1 MKRTLWLAAV
11 LILAAAL
18 GVCVRVWGVGLLR
31 VTGTSMDD
39 TLKDGDIAL
48 VTRFD
53 YRAGRTPAFGDVV
66 ECRFPNRADTYIKR
80 VAGLPGETIAISGG
94 ILHRN
99 GARVSE
105 PYVSSF
111 AENYSVTLGEGEY
124 LLLGDNRRD
133 SYDSRMPEMGA
144 VGESAF
150 IGRVR
155 LIVWPLNR
163 FGAVR

>member
-1 MKRTLWLAAV
+1 MRRFLWLMAV
-11 LILAAAL
+11 LLLAAAL
-18 GVCVRVWGVGLLR
+18 GVCVRMWGVGLLR

-80 VAGLPGETIAISGG
+80 VAGLPGETVVLSGG

-99 GARVSE
+99 GERVSE

-111 AENYSVTLGEGEY
+111 AENYSVTLGEHQY

-133 SYDSRMPEMGA
+133 SYDSRMSEMGS
-144 VGESAF
+144 VDERAF

-155 LIVWPLNR
+155 LIIWPLNR
-163 FGAVR
+163 FGLVR

>member
-1 MKRTLWLAAV
+1 MRRFLWLAAV

-18 GVCVRVWGVGLLR
+18 GLCVRVWGVGLLR

-53 YRAGRTPAFGDVV
+53 YRAGRMPAFGDVV
-66 ECRFPNRADTYIKR
+66 ECRFPKRADTYIKR
-80 VAGLPGETIAISGG
+80 VAGLPGETIAIAGG

-99 GARVSE
+99 GQRVSE

-111 AENYSVTLGEGEY
+111 AENYGVTLGEHQY

-133 SYDSRMPEMGA
+133 SYDSRMPDMDPVDET
-144 VGESAF
+144 AF

-155 LIVWPLNR
+155 FIVWPLNR
-163 FGAVR
+163 IGAVR